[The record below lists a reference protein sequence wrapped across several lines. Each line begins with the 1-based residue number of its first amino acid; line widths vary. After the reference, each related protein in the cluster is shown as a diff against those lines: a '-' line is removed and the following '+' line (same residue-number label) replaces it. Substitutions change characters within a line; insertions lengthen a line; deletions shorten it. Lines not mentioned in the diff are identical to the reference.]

1 MSAVMEEKK
10 FRGLREVALLSVIA
24 GALFFL
30 ISLLTF
36 NNDDAG
42 WTHSGSVQTI
52 SNAGGVFGAWLADF
66 MLSFFGL
73 CAYTFPFIIVWQG
86 YLNYSQKR
94 LEQSHTLMTLQWLG
108 AVTTIVA
115 ADALFHF
122 YLLPT
127 GIELPRHSGGI
138 LGQEVGTSLAVAF
151 GNSGA
156 TLFLLVILFAGLRLI
171 TEISLLAVLDF
182 IGKHCFNLSRLFYQ
196 GVIKILH
203 KHTPQPAL
211 QLVNNAESPVARKK
225 VSVKHNSPSA
235 LPLVEETEG
244 TFDEL
249 LDDVEGN
256 KPEAEKKTVKKPKTI
271 SAPAPLD
278 IVAKSTKPAKIPLSQ
293 KFDKLVETVFVTAAF
308 FAGGCVIVSKTLIF
322 SNIC

>member
-94 LEQSHTLMTLQWLG
+94 LEQSRTLMTLHWLG
-108 AVTTIVA
+108 AIVTIIS
-115 ADALFHF
+115 ADALFNF
-122 YLLPT
+122 YLLHT
-127 GIELPRHSGGI
+127 GIELPRNTGGI
-138 LGQEVGTSLAVAF
+138 LGQEVGTSLAIAF

-156 TLFLLVILFAGLRLI
+156 TLFLLVILFAGLRLV

-182 IGKHCFNLSRLFYQ
+182 IGKHCFDLSRSLYQ
-196 GVIKILH
+196 GVIEVLH
-203 KHTPQPAL
+203 KHPPQPAL
-211 QLVNNAESPVARKK
+211 QLVSDAEKPFARKK
-225 VSVKHNSPSA
+225 IPTKIKSA
-235 LPLVEETEG
+235 PVAEIDDTDVE
-244 TFDEL
+244 FDEL
-249 LDDVEGN
+249 SNEIEAEDELV
-256 KPEAEKKTVKKPKTI
+256 AEKKK
-271 SAPAPLD
+271 
-278 IVAKSTKPAKIPLSQ
+278 Q
-293 KFDKLVETVFVTAAF
+293 
-308 FAGGCVIVSKTLIF
+308 
-322 SNIC
+322 